1 MTKLQ
6 INIDRLKHNLLEVG
20 QIANSGEKGYTRLAY
35 SKEEKAAIEWL
46 KQKLANLSLSVKQ
59 DRLGNTFGRL
69 GDVDQPAI
77 CFGSHLDTVP
87 EGGLYDGAL
96 GVIMGLE
103 CLQTLIESGYKPEIP
118 LELITFVGEEA
129 NPLGGTFG
137 SRAIAGLIKHSN
149 KFEKKLQSLNFT
161 WDDVV
166 SVLKKPTDY
175 LCYLEL
181 HIEQGALLETH
192 DKKVGI
198 VTSIAGILRLSIRVA
213 GKASHSGTTPMN
225 MRKDALLDAAKLIQ
239 TVNSMA
245 IDAGGDIV
253 ATVGEITASPNL
265 ANVVPGQAELMIE
278 IRGSNWDEMKTVEG
292 KIRKWMLENIDAK
305 VSIAVEKQPNALT
318 ESIQKSIEEVCKSR
332 NTSYK
337 YMFSGANHDANSLT
351 SITDVGMI
359 FVPSETGLSHHPD
372 EFTSWSDIEIGAN
385 VMLETLLKLSKKY
398 EKVNMAVEKS

>member
-46 KQKLANLSLSVKQ
+46 KQKMINLSLSVKQ

-96 GVIMGLE
+96 GVIVGLE
-103 CLQTLIESGYKPEIP
+103 CIQTLIESGYNPEIP
-118 LELITFVGEEA
+118 LELAAFVGEEA

-137 SRAIAGLIKHSN
+137 SRAVAGLVKHSN

-161 WDDVV
+161 WHDVV
-166 SVLKKPTDY
+166 SVRKKTTDY
-175 LCYLEL
+175 HCYLEL
-181 HIEQGALLETH
+181 HIEQGALLETI

-198 VTSIAGILRLSIRVA
+198 VTSIAGILRLSVRVN
-213 GKASHSGTTPMN
+213 GKASHSGTTPMK

-239 TVNSMA
+239 TVNSIA
-245 IDAGGDIV
+245 IDEGGNIV

-265 ANVVPGQAELMIE
+265 ANVVPGQVELMIE
-278 IRGSNWDEMKTVEG
+278 IRGSNLEEMKTVEE
-292 KIRKWMLENIDAK
+292 KIRKWMLENIDAE
-305 VSIAVEKQPNALT
+305 VAIAVEKQPNALT
-318 ESIQKSIEEVCKSR
+318 ESIQKCIEEVCKTR

-359 FVPSETGLSHHPD
+359 FVPSKAGLSHHPD
-372 EFTSWSDIEIGAN
+372 EFTSWLDIEIGAN
-385 VMLETLLKLSKKY
+385 VMLKTILSLCRKY
-398 EKVNMAVEKS
+398 TE

>member
-46 KQKLANLSLSVKQ
+46 KQKMINLSLSVKQ

-96 GVIMGLE
+96 GVIVGLE
-103 CLQTLIESGYKPEIP
+103 CIQTLIESGYNPEIP
-118 LELITFVGEEA
+118 LELAAFVGEEA

-137 SRAIAGLIKHSN
+137 SRAVAGLVKHSN

-161 WDDVV
+161 WHDVV
-166 SVLKKPTDY
+166 SVRKKPTDY
-175 LCYLEL
+175 HCYLEL
-181 HIEQGALLETH
+181 HIEQGALLETI

-198 VTSIAGILRLSIRVA
+198 VTSIAGILRLSVRVN
-213 GKASHSGTTPMN
+213 GKASHSGTTPMK

-239 TVNSMA
+239 TVNSIA
-245 IDAGGDIV
+245 IDEGGNIV

-265 ANVVPGQAELMIE
+265 ANVVPGQVELMIE
-278 IRGSNWDEMKTVEG
+278 IRGSNWEEMKTVEE
-292 KIRKWMLENIDAK
+292 KIRKWMLENIDAE
-305 VSIAVEKQPNALT
+305 VAIAVEKQPNALT
-318 ESIQKSIEEVCKSR
+318 ESIQKCIEEVCKTR

-359 FVPSETGLSHHPD
+359 FVPSKAGLSHHPD
-372 EFTSWSDIEIGAN
+372 EFTSWLDIEIGAN
-385 VMLETLLKLSKKY
+385 VMLKTILSLCRKY
-398 EKVNMAVEKS
+398 TE

>member
-137 SRAIAGLIKHSN
+137 SRSIAGLIKHSN

-181 HIEQGALLETH
+181 HIEQGALLETN

-198 VTSIAGILRLSIRVA
+198 VTSIAGILRLSIRVD

-239 TVNSMA
+239 AVNSIA

-278 IRGSNWDEMKTVEG
+278 IRGSNWGEMKTVEE
-292 KIRKWMLENIDAK
+292 KIRKWMLENIDAE

-318 ESIQKSIEEVCKSR
+318 ESIQKCIEEVCKTR

-359 FVPSETGLSHHPD
+359 FVPSKAGLSHHPD
-372 EFTSWSDIEIGAN
+372 EFTSWLDIEIGAN
-385 VMLETLLKLSKKY
+385 VMLKTILSLCRKY
-398 EKVNMAVEKS
+398 TE